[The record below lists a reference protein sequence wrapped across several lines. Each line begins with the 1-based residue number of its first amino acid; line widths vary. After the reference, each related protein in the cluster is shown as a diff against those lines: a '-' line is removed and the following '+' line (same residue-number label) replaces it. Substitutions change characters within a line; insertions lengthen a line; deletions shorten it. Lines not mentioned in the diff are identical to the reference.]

1 MSIIN
6 YNWNSESYVKS
17 GSERVITCTS
27 NSIVGNFKY
36 RFYLEIIYDGQTY
49 SYTFRPNAS
58 GYGLININKIL
69 QSIVQPISVQ
79 QVLTVPDADTSLLV
93 NDFQQNIHS
102 MPHFKFAGTGHNPQY
117 ISTGGT
123 TVKRVL
129 VKLWDFYANNATD
142 VPTKQNAP
150 QQNYYY
156 VFSGQGKSTDLIN
169 ELYTNFKLTGNSS
182 EFISPL
188 YTEKVGNGNI
198 YSTDVDL
205 TDYGTISI
213 FNRTQVVNG
222 SADPYRLFIT
232 YYDADDNILAQQGLL
247 NSATYGGEYNSGAG
261 VTNDSMIL
269 TFGCFPA
276 NLNKLPATF
285 NRPSDYS
292 ALAYYYVGFLNSTNQ
307 SRSAYYKFN
316 VVDRCK
322 KYDTQRFAYINSMGV
337 WEYITFNKK
346 RTDKLSNKKTEIKSS
361 VFDYSRAYTT
371 ITPDEYK
378 EGSYVPGVA
387 HESRVVKSSN
397 IKSSFTIN
405 TGFLKPHEILK
416 VKEMFLAPKISYINT
431 DGTAIAVILTNP
443 NIDDVVVS
451 HRYEQTEYKLNFE
464 YSVPKHNP
472 IIF

>member
-1 MSIIN
+1 M
-6 YNWNSESYVKS
+6 
-17 GSERVITCTS
+17 
-27 NSIVGNFKY
+27 
-36 RFYLEIIYDGQTY
+36 
-49 SYTFRPNAS
+49 
-58 GYGLININKIL
+58 ININKIL

-79 QVLTVPDADTSLLV
+79 QVLTVPDADTSLTTNV
-93 NDFQQNIHS
+93 FQQNIHS
-102 MPHFKFAGTGHNPQY
+102 IPHFKFAGTGHNPQY

-142 VPTKQNAP
+142 VPGKQGSP

-169 ELYTNFKLTGNSS
+169 ELYTNFKLTGNTS

-188 YTEKVGNGNI
+188 YTEAEGNI
-198 YSTDVDL
+198 NVTEVDL

-222 SADPYRLFIT
+222 SADPYKLFVS
-232 YYDADDNILAQQGLL
+232 YYDADDNILGQQSLI
-247 NSATYGGEYNSGAG
+247 NTTTYGGEYNSGAG

-276 NLNKLPATF
+276 NLNKLPASYNT
-285 NRPSDYS
+285 PSDYS
-292 ALAYYYVGFLNSTNQ
+292 NLSYYLVTIFNSSNQ
-307 SRSAYYKFN
+307 YRSKSYKFKIIE
-316 VVDRCK
+316 RCK

-346 RTDKLSNKKTEIKSS
+346 RTDRLSNKKTEIKSS
-361 VFDYSRAYTT
+361 VFDYGRAYATT
-371 ITPDEYK
+371 TPAEYK
-378 EGSYVPGVA
+378 EASYIPGVA
-387 HESRVVKSSN
+387 HESRVIKASN
-397 IKSSFTIN
+397 VKSSFTIN
-405 TGFLKPHEILK
+405 TGFLKPHEISK

-431 DGTAIAVILTNP
+431 DGTAIAVMLTNA

-451 HRYEQTEYKLNFE
+451 HRYDQTEYKLNFE